1 MKIEYVPPKS
11 KSTFLGNLAQGAVFK
26 FAQSN
31 EVFLALGYDGYD
43 LCQME
48 VARNGWS
55 RSKVAECRIKP
66 VSEELYSWTDEADR
80 LDLEFYEDG
89 DEMAD
94 LVAYMDLGC
103 GSIYMSHKDEVII
116 VLEATLSVKE
126 KM

>member
-11 KSTFLGNLAQGAVFK
+11 KSAFLGNLAQGTVFK

-66 VSEELYSWTDEADR
+66 NTEELYSWSNEANQ
-80 LDLEFYEDG
+80 LDFEFYEDS

-94 LVAYMDLGC
+94 LVTYMNLDC
-103 GSIYMSHKDEVII
+103 GSVHMSHKDEVII

>member
-1 MKIEYVPPKS
+1 MKIEYVPPKP
-11 KSTFLGNLAQGAVFK
+11 KSAYLGNLTQGAVFK

-55 RSKVAECRIKP
+55 RSKVAEHRIKP
-66 VSEELYSWTDEADR
+66 VSEELYSWTNEADR
-80 LDLEFYEDG
+80 LDLELYVDG

-94 LVAYMDLGC
+94 LVAYMNLNC
-103 GSIYMSHKDEVII
+103 GSVYMSHKDEVII